1 MAQLQQLTFD
11 QEIAKYER
19 GKSKS
24 AWFNPTEIRQRD
36 PRTGQMVE
44 PRTIYLGEQGGT
56 PTWEDPVL
64 DVAAFLN
71 ARKLFREGKIDS
83 DKAAFS
89 PYYPEWRD
97 RVNEYYD
104 AIIQRKAAVGT
115 NAAFSAID
123 VVNVMA
129 TMLGVEIRAF
139 VLDRAVTVVNT
150 PSLELNVDVFSRFN
164 ASQDVGEGVAAVT
177 KRGSVNRVSF
187 DLLKDVGH
195 IALTDEAIM
204 KSVHDLMRAHVENA
218 VTDLKRIK
226 AKKIATE
233 LESADDIAGADWAAY
248 TTDHSTTSPYDNI
261 GTVTDTIVLNNGIP
275 NTLASHDK
283 VWRDFIGNTHVK
295 GFSIMA
301 LPNTPSAK
309 IITDVPGLPG
319 FTWYVD
325 NEKTPTILTVYDK
338 QAVILAQG
346 PVRTAQYRLE
356 AEGIDAYIVRDWN
369 QVKRVMN
376 GRIKDITGV
385 TA

>member
-1 MAQLQQLTFD
+1 MSRQLTFE
-11 QEIAKYER
+11 QEIAKYEK
-19 GKSKS
+19 GKAKS
-24 AWFNPTEIRQRD
+24 AWFNPTETREKD
-36 PRTGQMVE
+36 KRTGLMVE
-44 PRTIYLGEQGGT
+44 PKTIYIGEVGGA
-56 PTWEDPVL
+56 PTWEEPVL

-71 ARKLFREGKIDS
+71 TRKLFREGKIDA

-89 PYYPEWRD
+89 PYYPAWQD

-129 TMLGVEIRAF
+129 TMFGLEIRAF
-139 VLDRAVTVVNT
+139 VLDRAITVVNT
-150 PSLELNVDVFSRFN
+150 PSLSLEVDIFSRFN
-164 ASQDVGEGVAAVT
+164 ASQDVGEGIAAVT
-177 KRGSVNRVSF
+177 KRGSVTRISF

-195 IALTDEAIM
+195 VALTDEAIM
-204 KSVHDLMRAHVENA
+204 KSVHDLVRAHVENA

-233 LESADDIAGADWAAY
+233 LETADDFAGADWAAY

-261 GTVTDTIVLNNGIP
+261 GSVVDTIVSNNGIP
-275 NTLASHDK
+275 NTIASHDK

-295 GFSIMA
+295 GFSVMA
-301 LPNTPSAK
+301 LPNTPGAK
-309 IITDVPGLPG
+309 VITDVPGLPG

-325 NEKTPTILTVYDK
+325 NEKTPTICTVYDK
-338 QAVILAQG
+338 QAVIMAQG

-369 QVKRVMN
+369 QVKRVQS
-376 GRIKDITGV
+376 GKIRDITGV